1 MTIEGVSE
9 PVHARVIDRASPT
22 RETRRIWSHAPQY
35 SGTWLRA
42 KSVAE
47 ITMAVLAPTVF
58 SRIAKI
64 NPLKIS
70 SSIKGA
76 SVIANVA
83 MVKAAPGDEN
93 NSCRGKVSLSGN
105 IGGKKIT
112 SNAKPKPVI
121 KESRTESRLGGVNR
135 KLAQKGWP

>member
-1 MTIEGVSE
+1 MIIEGVSE
-9 PVHARVIDRASPT
+9 PVDARVIDRISPT
-22 RETRRIWSHAPQY
+22 RETRRTWSHAPQY
-35 SGTWLRA
+35 SGTWSRE

-47 ITMAVLAPTVF
+47 ITIAVLEPIVF

-70 SSIKGA
+70 SSIRGA
-76 SVIANVA
+76 SVTANVA
-83 MVKAAPGDEN
+83 MVKAAPGDVN

-112 SNAKPKPVI
+112 SNAKPRPVT
-121 KESRTESRLGGVNR
+121 KESRTESRLGRINR